1 MGRSEVRSGMFSDV
15 RVRAPKVPRLSGPP
29 QPPPPRGRGWPRQG
43 PGEGAEAGA
52 ASALHPRS
60 HALRGNALSDAPRPV
75 FFKST
80 GRRTAKRALPRRA
93 WERAFPVARGQFN
106 VKNVIC
112 VSAGAKPNH
121 SEAFVARGQFN
132 VKNVICVSAGAKP
145 NHSEAFVDETHCTKS
160 LEILKNGYDELIRN
174 GDFWGARKEPNAL
187 RAWTA

>member
-121 SEAFVARGQFN
+121 SEAFV
-132 VKNVICVSAGAKP
+132 
-145 NHSEAFVDETHCTKS
+145 DETHCTKS